1 MSHIVDDYMP
11 QSQTFA
17 EQLPVLMTFSPK
29 KEAPQSPRPA
39 FLHLIAKEE
48 IKES

>member
-17 EQLPVLMTFSPK
+17 EQLPVLMTFSAK

-48 IKES
+48 VKES